1 MEQPTHVKL
10 GELFNEKELG
20 QIAEMLKLN
29 KDANLKAYLNKPKR
43 RLRLIG
49 KGIEANYL
57 YYVLQHEKTQFLIR
71 NN

>member
-1 MEQPTHVKL
+1 MEKQTHVKL

-29 KDANLKAYLNKPKR
+29 KDADLKAYLNEPKL
-43 RLRLIG
+43 RLRLVG
-49 KGIEANYL
+49 KGIESDYL
-57 YYVLQHEKTQFLIR
+57 YYVLQNEKIQFLKR